1 MYVKVNDGAVQVYPY
16 SIDQLRADNPNTS
29 FPNEPSEESLAGWS
43 VFPVEHQAQPDYDN
57 ETQRIEHSNEP
68 VLVDDKWVITKT
80 VVNLTDEQIAANQAS
95 RDLGAANKARRKRND
110 LLAETDWMGMSD
122 VTMSADWATYRQA
135 LRDVPAQAGFP
146 HTIDWPSKPE

>member
-1 MYVKVNDGAVQVYPY
+1 MECV
-16 SIDQLRADNPNTS
+16 S
-29 FPNEPSEESLAGWS
+29 
-43 VFPVEHQAQPDYDN
+43 FPVEHQAQPDYDN

-68 VLVDDKWVITKT
+68 VLVDGKWVITKT

-95 RDLGAANKARRKRND
+95 LDLGAANKARRKRND

-146 HTIDWPSKPE
+146 HTINWPSKPE